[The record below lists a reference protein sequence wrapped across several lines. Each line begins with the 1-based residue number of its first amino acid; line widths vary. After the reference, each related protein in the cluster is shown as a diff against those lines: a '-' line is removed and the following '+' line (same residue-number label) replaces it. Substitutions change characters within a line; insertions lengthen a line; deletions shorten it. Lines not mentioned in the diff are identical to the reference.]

1 MKSIL
6 KACAVAFSMYSK
18 IPMPRFV
25 WGSQDMK
32 YHLCF
37 FPLVGAVIGGIVFLW
52 NHVCTLIPVSDILKT
67 FLAIAVPLIIT
78 GGFHVDGFMDTM
90 DAIHSYQDRE
100 KKLEILK
107 DPHIGAFSVICVIVF
122 FLFAIGFSFE
132 IKTFETLFTVCAS
145 FVISRE
151 LSGLSVLLF
160 PKAKKDGMASVESKT
175 DGKKTVVVVLLIELF
190 ASCTTL
196 LCLTLGK
203 SLCGIFS
210 IAAMGLSFVYYYFMS
225 RKNFGGITGDLAGFF
240 ICISELT
247 ALIATAVS
255 CIFGV

>member
-52 NHVCTLIPVSDILKT
+52 NHVCTLIPFSDILKT
-67 FLAIAVPLIIT
+67 FLAIAIPLIIT

-107 DPHIGAFSVICVIVF
+107 DPHIGAFSVICVIIF
-122 FLFAIGFSFE
+122 FLFAISFSFE

-151 LSGLSVLLF
+151 LSALSVLLF
-160 PKAKKDGMASVESKT
+160 PKAKKDGMVSVESKT
-175 DGKKTVVVVLLIELF
+175 EGKKTVIAVLLIELF

-196 LCLTLGK
+196 LYLTLGK

>member
-1 MKSIL
+1 MKTIL
-6 KACAVAFSMYSK
+6 KAFVVAFSMYSK

-25 WGSQDMK
+25 WGSRDME

-37 FPLVGAVIGGIVFLW
+37 FPLVGAVIGGSIFLW
-52 NHVCTLIPVSDILKT
+52 SYICNFIPVSDAFKT
-67 FLAIAVPLIIT
+67 IIAITVSLIIT

-90 DAIHSYQDRE
+90 DAVHSYQDKE

-107 DPHIGAFSVICVIVF
+107 DPHIGAFSVISVIVF

-132 IKTFETLFTVCAS
+132 INTFETLFTVCAS

-151 LSGLSVLLF
+151 LSALSVLLF
-160 PKAKKDGMASVESKT
+160 PKAKKDGMVSVESKT
-175 DGKKTVVVVLLIELF
+175 DNKKAVVTILLIELF

-196 LCLTLGK
+196 ICLTIRN

-210 IAAMGLSFVYYYFMS
+210 IVAVGLSFVYYYSMS

-240 ICISELT
+240 ICISEL
-247 ALIATAVS
+247 ATLAAAAVT

>member
-52 NHVCTLIPVSDILKT
+52 NHVCTLIPVSDILKN
-67 FLAIAVPLIIT
+67 FLAIAVPLIVT

-122 FLFAIGFSFE
+122 FLLTIGFSFE

-151 LSGLSVLLF
+151 LSALSVLLF
-160 PKAKKDGMASVESKT
+160 PKAKKDGMVSVESKT
-175 DGKKTVVVVLLIELF
+175 DGKKTVIAVLLIELF

-203 SLCGIFS
+203 SLCGILS